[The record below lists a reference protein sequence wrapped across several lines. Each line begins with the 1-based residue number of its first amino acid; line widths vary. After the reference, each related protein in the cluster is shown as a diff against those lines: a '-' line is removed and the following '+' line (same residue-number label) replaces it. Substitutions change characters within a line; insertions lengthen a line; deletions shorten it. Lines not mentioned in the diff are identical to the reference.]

1 MKLKYVSVLLA
12 AVMAASMALPVAAQ
26 EPAPEEPAATVETAA
41 EEEIKEDA
49 PSYNADADIETKT
62 YNVPGTNIVLE
73 YQVGDKTIRGS
84 KNVDGEDV
92 SYEYTVGGAHITGC
106 NSDAEGKLVIPD
118 EIDGNPV
125 TTIDCNF
132 AKFNG
137 LEEVEYG
144 GKNLFAGENYDGPS
158 QLFAECENLKKVTIR
173 EGTRQI
179 YPEEFY
185 CCYNLESVE
194 IPDSVERI
202 GKGAFY
208 YCSVKMQSIKLPA
221 NLKKLEGKTFW
232 GCRSLKEVAIPDGM
246 ESFTDS
252 DFMGCTALE
261 KVSIGKSLTAIKGY
275 FDKETPD
282 NPFYFCT
289 SLKEIN
295 VDPQNA
301 SYYSSNGILF
311 DKASERI
318 IVYPAAKDG
327 DSYSLPKSVT
337 TIAYGAF
344 AFNKNLVSV
353 TLPDGLKEIDEHA
366 FREVEKMKSLNVPES
381 VQEIKSAA
389 VHDSDTLKKVKVYGR
404 STILDDGSIGAKWNT
419 IRDEYTV
426 DEDAVIYGYKNSTA
440 QAYAEKTGVTFKDLE
455 AEPEDGWYTDE
466 DGKEYW
472 YENGVR
478 QGTEGRGKE
487 IYDPDSDAWYWLDA
501 NQGGAKAVSKDVY
514 QESNGGKWVRYD
526 AEGHMIKGW
535 QTTDAGTY
543 YFDPV
548 TGAMAHGDVVVD
560 DLPCSFDET
569 SGIGLNQKWKTQDG
583 KDYWYES
590 GKRQGYDPHNAAYRG
605 KEIYDPASDAW
616 YWLDNVQ
623 QGAKAVS
630 KDVYQESEAGQWA
643 DRPDGTGKWVR
654 YDAGGHMIKGWSQD
668 HRYYFDPIYGTMAK
682 GTAVIDGR
690 TYNFDPNTGVLK

>member
-41 EEEIKEDA
+41 DEEIKEDA
-49 PSYNADADIETKT
+49 PSYNAETKT

-73 YQVGDKTIRGS
+73 YWVGDTTISGS
-84 KNVDGEDV
+84 KYVDGELID
-92 SYEYTVGGAHITGC
+92 YEYTIGGAHIAGC

-118 EIDGNPV
+118 EIEGNPV
-125 TTIDCNF
+125 TTIDCSF
-132 AKFNG
+132 KGFNG

-144 GKNLFAGENYDGPS
+144 GKNLYIGENYDGTTW
-158 QLFAECENLKKVTIR
+158 LFAQCENLKKVTIR
-173 EGTRQI
+173 EGTRQL
-179 YPEEFY
+179 YTDEFES
-185 CCYNLESVE
+185 CLNLETVE
-194 IPDSVERI
+194 LPDSVEKI
-202 GKGAFY
+202 GYGAFY
-208 YCSVKMQSIKLPA
+208 DCPSLKSIKLPA
-221 NLKKLEGKTFW
+221 SLKKLEGGTFMGCQGLKKIIFQDGIESVTDNDFS
-232 GCRSLKEVAIPDGM
+232 GCRSLE
-246 ESFTDS
+246 T
-252 DFMGCTALE
+252 
-261 KVSIGKSLTAIKGY
+261 VSIGKSFAKLEINGTG
-275 FDKETPD
+275 TTD
-282 NPFYFCT
+282 NPFYHCK
-289 SLKEIN
+289 SLKEIT
-295 VDPQNA
+295 VDPENPY
-301 SYYSSNGILF
+301 YYSDDGILF
-311 DKASERI
+311 DKASEK
-318 IVYPAAKDG
+318 IVAYPAAKEG

-344 AFNKNLVSV
+344 AFNKNLVSL
-353 TLPDGLKEIDEHA
+353 TLPDGLKEIDTHA
-366 FREVEKMKSLNVPES
+366 FREVEKMENLDLPES
-381 VQEIKSAA
+381 VQEIKAGA
-389 VHDSDTLKKVKVYGR
+389 IHNSDTVKTLTKVTVYG
-404 STILDDGSIGAKWNT
+404 KNT
-419 IRDEYTV
+419 ALGENSLGMTWDAMGDSYTV
-426 DEDAVIYGYKNSTA
+426 DANAVIYGYKNSTA
-440 QAYAEKTGVTFKDLE
+440 QTYAKNTGVRFRDLE
-455 AEPEDGWYTDE
+455 GNVEPENGWYTDE

-514 QESNGGKWVRYD
+514 QETNGGKWVRYD

>member
-1 MKLKYVSVLLA
+1 MKLKYVSILLA
-12 AVMAASMALPVAAQ
+12 AAMAAGMALPVAAQ
-26 EPAPEEPAATVETAA
+26 EPVPEEPMAAVETTADDVT
-41 EEEIKEDA
+41 KEDA
-49 PSYNADADIETKT
+49 PSYNGERKN
-62 YNVPGTNIVLE
+62 YEVPGTNIVLDYSE
-73 YQVGDKTIRGS
+73 ED
-84 KNVDGEDV
+84 DGI
-92 SYEYTVGGAHITGC
+92 HIYGC
-106 NSDAEGKLVIPD
+106 NSDAKGKMVIPD
-118 EIDGNPV
+118 EIDGIPV
-125 TTIDCNF
+125 VKYSDSAFRECD
-132 AKFNG
+132 G
-137 LEEVEYG
+137 LEEVEFG
-144 GKNLFAGENYDGPS
+144 GKNLRMSEGEYGELFIFYD
-158 QLFAECENLKKVTIR
+158 CKNLKKVTVR
-173 EGTRQI
+173 DGTREI
-179 YPEEFY
+179 YGLMFEK
-185 CCYNLESVE
+185 CSALETVE
-194 IPDSVERI
+194 LPDSVERI
-202 GKGAFY
+202 RNGAFVD
-208 YCSVKMQSIKLPA
+208 CTSLKSIKLPA
-221 NLKKLEGKTFW
+221 SLKKLEGATFM
-232 GCRSLKEVAIPDGM
+232 GCHGLKDVTFQDGV
-246 ESFTDS
+246 ESVMDS
-252 DFMGCTALE
+252 DFSGCYSLE
-261 KVSIGKSLTAIKGY
+261 TVSIGKSFSKVEAY
-275 FDKETPD
+275 YSSSEAAD
-282 NPFYFCT
+282 NPFYFCK
-289 SLKEIN
+289 SLKEIT
-295 VDPQNA
+295 VDPENPY
-301 SYYSSNGILF
+301 YYSNDGILF
-311 DKASERI
+311 DKASEKI
-318 IVYPAAKDG
+318 IAYPAAKTG

-366 FREVEKMKSLNVPES
+366 FREVEKMNGLEVPES
-381 VQEIKSAA
+381 VQKIKTYA
-389 VHDSDTLKKVKVYGR
+389 VHNSDTLKKVTVYGK
-404 STILDDGSIGAKWNT
+404 TTTLDENSLGMTWDGLYDT
-419 IRDEYTV
+419 CTV
-426 DEDAVIYGYKNSTA
+426 DANAVIYGYKNSTA
-440 QAYAEKTGVTFKDLE
+440 QTYAKNTGVKFRDLE
-455 AEPEDGWYTDE
+455 GGVEPENGWYTDE

-514 QESNGGKWVRYD
+514 QETNGGKWVRYD

-535 QTTDAGTY
+535 QTTDEGTY

-548 TGAMAHGDVVVD
+548 TGAMAHGDIVVD
-560 DLPCSFDET
+560 GLPCSFDEA

-590 GKRQGYDPHNAAYRG
+590 GKRQGYDPNNAAYRG

>member
-1 MKLKYVSVLLA
+1 M
-12 AVMAASMALPVAAQ
+12 
-26 EPAPEEPAATVETAA
+26 
-41 EEEIKEDA
+41 
-49 PSYNADADIETKT
+49 
-62 YNVPGTNIVLE
+62 
-73 YQVGDKTIRGS
+73 
-84 KNVDGEDV
+84 
-92 SYEYTVGGAHITGC
+92 
-106 NSDAEGKLVIPD
+106 
-118 EIDGNPV
+118 
-125 TTIDCNF
+125 
-132 AKFNG
+132 
-137 LEEVEYG
+137 
-144 GKNLFAGENYDGPS
+144 
-158 QLFAECENLKKVTIR
+158 
-173 EGTRQI
+173 
-179 YPEEFY
+179 
-185 CCYNLESVE
+185 
-194 IPDSVERI
+194 
-202 GKGAFY
+202 
-208 YCSVKMQSIKLPA
+208 
-221 NLKKLEGKTFW
+221 
-232 GCRSLKEVAIPDGM
+232 
-246 ESFTDS
+246 
-252 DFMGCTALE
+252 
-261 KVSIGKSLTAIKGY
+261 
-275 FDKETPD
+275 
-282 NPFYFCT
+282 
-289 SLKEIN
+289 
-295 VDPQNA
+295 
-301 SYYSSNGILF
+301 
-311 DKASERI
+311 
-318 IVYPAAKDG
+318 
-327 DSYSLPKSVT
+327 T

-353 TLPDGLKEIDEHA
+353 TLPDRLKEIDAHA
-366 FREVEKMKSLNVPES
+366 FREVEKIKGLEVPES

-389 VHDSDTLKKVKVYGR
+389 VHDSDTLKKVKVYGK
-404 STILDDGSIGAKWNT
+404 STILDDGSIGVKWDT
-419 IRDEYTV
+419 LHDKYTV
-426 DEDAVIYGYKNSTA
+426 DEDAVIYGYKDSTA

-455 AEPEDGWYTDE
+455 DNAVPENGWYTGE

-514 QESNGGKWVRYD
+514 QETNGGKWVRYD

-535 QTTDAGTY
+535 QTTDEGTY

-548 TGAMAHGDVVVD
+548 TGAMAHGDIVVD
-560 DLPCSFDET
+560 GLPCSFDEA

-590 GKRQGYDPHNAAYRG
+590 GKRQGYDPNNAAYRG

>member
-1 MKLKYVSVLLA
+1 MKLKYVSILLA
-12 AVMAASMALPVAAQ
+12 AAMAVGMALPVAAQ

-41 EEEIKEDA
+41 DEVIKEDA
-49 PSYNADADIETKT
+49 PSYNAETKT

-73 YQVGDKTIRGS
+73 YQVYDKTVSGS
-84 KNVDGEDV
+84 KEVNGEYIK
-92 SYEYTVGGAHITGC
+92 YEYTISGAHITGC
-106 NSDAEGKLVIPD
+106 NSDAKGKLVIPD
-118 EIDGNPV
+118 EIDGDPV
-125 TTIDCNF
+125 TTIDCSF
-132 AKFNG
+132 EGFDG

-144 GKNLFAGENYDGPS
+144 GKNLFMGENYDGPS
-158 QLFAECENLKKVTIR
+158 RLFARCENLKKVTIR

-179 YPEEFY
+179 YPQEFY

-194 IPDSVERI
+194 IPDSVEQI
-202 GKGAFY
+202 EIGAFY
-208 YCSVKMQSIKLPA
+208 YCSRNLQSIKLPA
-221 NLKKLEGKTFW
+221 NLKKLEGATFM
-232 GCRSLKEVAIPDGM
+232 GCRNLKEVTIQDEV
-246 ESFTDS
+246 ESITDS

-261 KVSIGKSLTAIKGY
+261 KVSIGKSFTTVEGY
-275 FDKETPD
+275 YDKENPG

-289 SLKEIN
+289 SLKEIT
-295 VDPQNA
+295 VDPQNT

-318 IVYPAAKDG
+318 IAYPAAKEG

-353 TLPDGLKEIDEHA
+353 TLPDRLKEIDAHA
-366 FREVEKMKSLNVPES
+366 FREVEKIKGLEVPES

-389 VHDSDTLKKVKVYGR
+389 VHDSDTLKKVKVYGK
-404 STILDDGSIGAKWNT
+404 STILDDGSIGVKWDT
-419 IRDEYTV
+419 LHDKYTV
-426 DEDAVIYGYKNSTA
+426 DEDAVIYGYKDSTA

-455 AEPEDGWYTDE
+455 DNAVPENGWYTGE

-514 QESNGGKWVRYD
+514 QETNGGKWVRYD

-535 QTTDAGTY
+535 QTTDEGTY

-548 TGAMAHGDVVVD
+548 TGAMAHGDIVVD
-560 DLPCSFDET
+560 GLPCSFDEA

-590 GKRQGYDPHNAAYRG
+590 GKRQGYDPNNAAYRG